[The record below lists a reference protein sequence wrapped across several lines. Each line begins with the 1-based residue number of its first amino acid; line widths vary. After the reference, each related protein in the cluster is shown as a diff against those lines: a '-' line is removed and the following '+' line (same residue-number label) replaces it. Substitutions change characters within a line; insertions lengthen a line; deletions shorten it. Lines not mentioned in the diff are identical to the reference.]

1 MATTRLRKAF
11 RYPDDSDE
19 ELPEGIDE
27 QEQEKL
33 ITELQTEDV
42 AKTEFYKKAFLA
54 LPALSL
60 ILYLRPLF
68 ASSSFAEF
76 LTAVL
81 AVTSL
86 AASAYTLYFIP
97 LGNPPS
103 SSFLPARAQ
112 VSSGSAVRRGYEMA
126 LRTLGTG
133 GVDDGPVEK
142 FLPLL
147 NLALCLVV
155 WLKSRTAKDEVAGW
169 EGGLP
174 TLVFVLV
181 FLVRSQLAPIDVA
194 GLERL
199 RYGYKGA

>member
-11 RYPDDSDE
+11 RYPDDSE
-19 ELPEGIDE
+19 EEPAEGIDE
-27 QEQEKL
+27 EEQEKL
-33 ITELQTEDV
+33 IAQLQTEDV
-42 AKTEFYKKAFLA
+42 ARTDFYKKAFLA

-60 ILYLRPLF
+60 TLYLRPLL
-68 ASSSFAEF
+68 APSSFAEF

-81 AVTSL
+81 AITSL

-103 SSFLPARAQ
+103 SSSSFLPGRAAK
-112 VSSGSAVRRGYEMA
+112 VGAGSSAAGRGYEQV
-126 LRTLGTG
+126 LRALGTGG

-147 NLALCLVV
+147 NLALCAVV
-155 WLKSRTAKDEVAGW
+155 WVKSRTAPREEVAGW

-174 TLVFVLV
+174 AREL
-181 FLVRSQLAPIDVA
+181 
-194 GLERL
+194 L
-199 RYGYKGA
+199 RF